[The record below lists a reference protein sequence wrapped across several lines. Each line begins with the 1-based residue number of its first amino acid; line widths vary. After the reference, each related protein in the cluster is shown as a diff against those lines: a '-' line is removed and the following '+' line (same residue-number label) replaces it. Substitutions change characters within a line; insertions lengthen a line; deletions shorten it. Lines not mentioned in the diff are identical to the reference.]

1 MEAGLCYN
9 GIVVSKIDLWS
20 DGMSILEAVVLGLV
34 QGLGEFLPISSSAH
48 LILAPW
54 IFGWRDPGL
63 SLDVS
68 LHLGTLV
75 AVLAY
80 FWQDWIILA
89 REGLSGRSTPA
100 GRMFWYLV
108 VATVPGA
115 AFGFLF
121 EDYISTIFRNPLL
134 IAVMLILMGVIL
146 YLADRLAPSI
156 KGMDRV
162 GWKESILIG
171 ISQAL
176 ALIPGVSR
184 SGITMTAGRLL
195 GLDRETTARFS
206 FLLSTPIIVGA
217 GLLQVKHLTPA
228 DLTIPFVAGVA
239 ISAAVGYLAI
249 KFLLRFLVSNNF
261 AIFAFYRFIL
271 GSAVI
276 ILYFSR

>member
-1 MEAGLCYN
+1 
-9 GIVVSKIDLWS
+9 
-20 DGMSILEAVVLGLV
+20 MSLLEAVVLGLV

-48 LILAPW
+48 LILVPW
-54 IFGWRDPGL
+54 IFNWRDPGL
-63 SLDVS
+63 SFDVS

-75 AVLAY
+75 AVLAF
-80 FWQDWIILA
+80 FWQDWITLA
-89 REGLSGRSTPA
+89 RDGLSGRRTPA

-121 EDYISTIFRNPLL
+121 EDYIATIFRNPLL

-156 KGMDRV
+156 KGMDRI
-162 GWKESILIG
+162 GWKESMIIG
-171 ISQAL
+171 ISQAF
-176 ALIPGVSR
+176 AMIPGVSR

-195 GLDRETTARFS
+195 GLDRETSARFS

-217 GLLQVKHLTPA
+217 GVLQAHRLTPA
-228 DLTIPFVAGVA
+228 DLTVPFMAGVA
-239 ISAAVGYLAI
+239 ISGVVGYLAI

-271 GSAVI
+271 GAAVI
-276 ILYFSR
+276 MLYFSR

>member
-1 MEAGLCYN
+1 
-9 GIVVSKIDLWS
+9 
-20 DGMSILEAVVLGLV
+20 MSLLEAVVLGLV

-48 LILAPW
+48 LILVPW
-54 IFGWRDPGL
+54 IFNWRDPGL
-63 SLDVS
+63 SFDVS

-75 AVLAY
+75 AVLAF
-80 FWQDWIILA
+80 FWQDWITLA
-89 REGLSGRSTPA
+89 RDGLSGRRTPA

-121 EDYISTIFRNPLL
+121 EDYIATIFRNPLL

-156 KGMDRV
+156 KGMDRI
-162 GWKESILIG
+162 GWKESLIIG
-171 ISQAL
+171 ISQAF

-195 GLDRETTARFS
+195 GLDRETSARFS

-217 GLLQVKHLTPA
+217 GVLQAHRLTPA
-228 DLTIPFVAGVA
+228 DLTVPFMAGVA
-239 ISAAVGYLAI
+239 ISAVVGYLAI

-261 AIFAFYRFIL
+261 AIFTFYRFIL
-271 GSAVI
+271 GAAVI
-276 ILYFSR
+276 MLYFSR